1 MSSGSF
7 SGTTG
12 AVAWRLVT
20 ILLSLALMAC
30 GGGSASTV
38 LTPGPAWSEAEPYPA
53 GLSNA
58 SLTVA
63 GITRQYRVHVP
74 PALAS
79 SPVAVVLVLHGGG
92 GQGMDV
98 SETGTHP
105 LAVFRTVADRE
116 GFVAVY
122 PGGLPAADGRPGW
135 NDCRGDNLLT
145 SGADDLAFLDA
156 LIDRLRAQYA
166 LPASRIF
173 MAGGSN
179 GAQMTLAYAVT
190 RSQRLAAVASSGGSL
205 PLNPRPGE
213 CSGPPA
219 GALPVLLAHGSADTQ
234 MPYDGGCVAD
244 VGGGCARGRVISA
257 QATLDFWRAVNGLAG
272 ATPVQTVED
281 PDASDAGPAFR
292 FRFNGLTPVEWWRLY
307 GAGHTVPSRT
317 VLIEPNALTGVQSR
331 DVEFA
336 ELAWSFFK
344 STWVAN

>member
-38 LTPGPAWSEAEPYPA
+38 LTPGSAWSEAEPYPP

-74 PALAS
+74 PALAF

-92 GQGMDV
+92 GQGMSV

-105 LAVFRTVADRE
+105 LAGFRTGADRE
-116 GFVAVY
+116 GFVAIY

-156 LIDRLRAQYA
+156 LIDRPRAPYS
-166 LPASRIF
+166 LPASRLFTACVFPTSPIL
-173 MAGGSN
+173 
-179 GAQMTLAYAVT
+179 LAF
-190 RSQRLAAVASSGGSL
+190 SLASSV
-205 PLNPRPGE
+205 
-213 CSGPPA
+213 PP
-219 GALPVLLAHGSADTQ
+219 D
-234 MPYDGGCVAD
+234 
-244 VGGGCARGRVISA
+244 
-257 QATLDFWRAVNGLAG
+257 GLA
-272 ATPVQTVED
+272 
-281 PDASDAGPAFR
+281 
-292 FRFNGLTPVEWWRLY
+292 
-307 GAGHTVPSRT
+307 
-317 VLIEPNALTGVQSR
+317 
-331 DVEFA
+331 
-336 ELAWSFFK
+336 
-344 STWVAN
+344 